1 MRLTRLWVDAPLQ
14 TGEQLSLSTETSHYV
29 LHVLRLRLNTP
40 LIIFNG
46 QGGEYQAVLTEIQ
59 KKIAVLH
66 IGAYSAVERE
76 SALSL
81 TLVQAVSRPEHID
94 YTMQK
99 AVELGVTR
107 IIPVISERSPPLNKE
122 TIAKREQHWQKI
134 LISAC
139 EQCGRNQIP
148 TLYPAQPLLTWL
160 AHPLNEFGI
169 LLDPTASST
178 LNMTTTHEKITV
190 LVGAEGGLTETEISS
205 ALQAGYTGIRLGSR
219 VLRTETA
226 AIAILAICQANWGDL
241 GHLSQK
247 TIELR

>member
-1 MRLTRLWVDAPLQ
+1 MRLTRLWVDSSLQ
-14 TGEQLSLSTETSHYV
+14 TGDKLILPAEASHYV
-29 LHVLRLRLNTP
+29 VNVLRLRLGAP

-46 QGGEYQAVLTEIQ
+46 QGGEYQAVLTEVQ
-59 KKIAVLH
+59 KKKAILNIGVH
-66 IGAYSAVERE
+66 IAVERE
-76 SALSL
+76 SALLL
-81 TLVQAVSRPEHID
+81 TLVQAVSRPEHMD

-107 IIPVISERSPPLNKE
+107 IIPVISERSPPLDKE
-122 TIAKREQHWQKI
+122 KMTKREQHWQKI

-139 EQCGRNQIP
+139 EQCGRNRVPVLHSVQ
-148 TLYPAQPLLTWL
+148 LLTRWL
-160 AHPLNEFGI
+160 DNPLNELGI
-169 LLDPTASST
+169 LLDPTASQT
-178 LNMTTTHEKITV
+178 LSMVLQPQQLTI
-190 LVGAEGGLTETEISS
+190 LVGAEGGLTEHEITQAS
-205 ALQAGYTGIRLGSR
+205 QAGYMRIRLGSR